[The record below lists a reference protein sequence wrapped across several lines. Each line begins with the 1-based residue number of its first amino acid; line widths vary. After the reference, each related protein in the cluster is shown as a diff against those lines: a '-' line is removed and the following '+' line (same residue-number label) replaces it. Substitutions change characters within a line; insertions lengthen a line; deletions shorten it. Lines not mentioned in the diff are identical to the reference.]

1 MEILCKM
8 AATATEN
15 GNGCK
20 IVRGSPTLMVHP
32 ADAVS
37 LIFGYW
43 SQPAFDSKIVGRD
56 RYVRFQFF
64 LLKSALPL

>member
-32 ADAVS
+32 AAADAVS

-43 SQPAFDSKIVGRD
+43 SPPNNRHLIQR
-56 RYVRFQFF
+56 
-64 LLKSALPL
+64 